1 MNRQPSLLVNGQQ
14 YFARLVEDIHQATD
28 QVYLETYLL
37 SADQETEPVLAALE
51 RAAARGVR
59 VMIVA
64 DGFGGRT
71 GLAVLQHRWQAAGI
85 EWRVFRPGVRLFS
98 PQSWRRLH
106 RKLVLIDQQILYIGG
121 INLIGDHVDLH
132 HGPLPAPRFD
142 LAVRTESP
150 PVCGQALRLAQS
162 TWRRLS
168 WSNWLRSPLKD
179 QQLRAFWRSLRPMLR
194 RRWQSTLSADRRQ
207 IRLLLRD
214 NLRHRHTIERAYHQA
229 LRKARH
235 EVVMAMAYFLP
246 TRSLRA
252 ALVQAARSGVRVRL
266 LIQGRVEYW
275 WAHWAQQALVSEL
288 IDEGIEIYEYR
299 RSFLHAKVLCVDDW
313 VTIGSSN
320 IDPFSL
326 MLSLEA
332 NLVIEQPRF
341 AHKLRDVLNQAIA
354 EGAEQLPSPR
364 LRYRGARGSLQRA
377 LHQMAMAMALVG
389 LRMFIAISR
398 RAHVNG

>member
-1 MNRQPSLLVNGQQ
+1 MNRQPMLLVNGQQ
-14 YFARLVEDIHQATD
+14 YFAQLVEDIYKATD

-37 SADQETEPVLAALE
+37 SVDQETEPVLKALE
-51 RAAARGVR
+51 QAVARGVR
-59 VMIVA
+59 VMVVV
-64 DGFGGRT
+64 DGFGGRS
-71 GLAVLQHRWQAAGI
+71 GLAALQNRWLAAGI

-106 RKLVLIDQQILYIGG
+106 RKLVFIDQQILYLGG

-132 HGPLPAPRFD
+132 HGHLEEPRFD

-150 PVCGQALRLAQS
+150 AVCGQALRLTQS
-162 TWRRLS
+162 TWWRLS
-168 WSNWLRSPLKD
+168 WSNWLRSRP
-179 QQLRAFWRSLRPMLR
+179 QGQSLRDLWRSLRPMLH

-214 NLRHRHTIERAYHQA
+214 NLRHRHAIERAYHQA
-229 LRKARH
+229 LRKARQD
-235 EVVMAMAYFLP
+235 VVMAMAYFLP

-252 ALVQAARSGVRVRL
+252 ALIRVARSGVRVRL

-288 IDEGIEIYEYR
+288 IDEGIEVYEYR

-332 NLVIEQPRF
+332 NLAIEQPGF
-341 AHKLRDVLNQAIA
+341 AQKVRLVLDQAVA
-354 EGAEQLPSPR
+354 QGAERLRSPK
-364 LRYRGARGSLQRA
+364 LRYRGARGSVQRA
-377 LHQMAMAMALVG
+377 LHQMVMAVALLG
-389 LRMFIAISR
+389 LRIFIAISR

>member
-1 MNRQPSLLVNGQQ
+1 MNRQPLLLVNGQQ
-14 YFARLVEDIHQATD
+14 YFARLVEDIHKATD

-37 SADQETEPVLAALE
+37 SVDQETEPVLTALE
-51 RAAARGVR
+51 QAVARGVR
-59 VMIVA
+59 VMVVV

-71 GLAVLQHRWQAAGI
+71 GLVTLENRWRAAGV

-106 RKLVLIDQQILYIGG
+106 RKLVFIDQEILYVGG

-132 HGPLPAPRFD
+132 HGRLEEPRFD

-150 PVCGQALRLAQS
+150 AVCGQALRLTQS
-162 TWRRLS
+162 TWWRLS
-168 WSNWLRSPLKD
+168 WSNWLRSRP
-179 QQLRAFWRSLRPMLR
+179 QGQSLRDLWRSLRPMLR

-214 NLRHRHTIERAYHQA
+214 NLRHRHVIERAYHQA
-229 LRKARH
+229 LRKARRD
-235 EVVMAMAYFLP
+235 VVMAMAYFLP

-252 ALVQAARSGVRVRL
+252 ALIRVARSGVRVRL

-288 IDEGIEIYEYR
+288 IDEGIEVYEYR

-332 NLVIEQPRF
+332 NLAIEQPGF
-341 AHKLRDVLNQAIA
+341 AQTVRLVLDQAIA
-354 EGAEQLPSPR
+354 DGAERLLSPR
-364 LRYRGARGSLQRA
+364 LRYRGARGSVQRA
-377 LHQMAMAMALVG
+377 LHQTTMAVALLG
-389 LRMFIAISR
+389 LRIFVALSR

>member
-1 MNRQPSLLVNGQQ
+1 MNRQPMLLVNGQQ
-14 YFARLVEDIHQATD
+14 YFARLVEDIHKATD

-37 SADQETEPVLAALE
+37 SLDQETEPVLMALE
-51 RAAARGVR
+51 QAVSRGVR
-59 VMIVA
+59 VMIVV

-71 GLAVLQHRWQAAGI
+71 GLAALQSRWLAAGI

-106 RKLVLIDQQILYIGG
+106 RKLVFIDQQILYLGG

-132 HGPLPAPRFD
+132 HGPLEEPRFD

-150 PVCGQALRLAQS
+150 VVCGQALRLAQS
-162 TWRRLS
+162 TWWRLS
-168 WSNWLRSPLKD
+168 WSNWLRSRP
-179 QQLRAFWRSLRPMLR
+179 QGPALRDLWRSFRPMLR

-214 NLRHRHTIERAYHQA
+214 NLRYRHAIERAYHQA
-229 LRKARH
+229 LREARH

-252 ALVQAARSGVRVRL
+252 ALVRAARSGVRVRL

-288 IDEGIEIYEYR
+288 IDEGVEVYEYR

-341 AHKLRDVLNQAIA
+341 AQKVHLVLDQAIA
-354 EGAEQLPSPR
+354 DGAERVQSAR
-364 LRYRGARGSLQRA
+364 LRYRGTRGSVQRA
-377 LHQMAMAMALVG
+377 LHQTAMAVALLG
-389 LRMFIAISR
+389 LRIFVAISR